1 MIRMPQ
7 RHVFVRLLLATLV
20 LSLLTLLPAQ
30 AAPPPQKP
38 TLSTPSLSCAGATQ
52 ASIDLMVCAGATGA
66 PAGFTIQ
73 WVTSDAL
80 AANGGAWPSTGT
92 CDASFSGNANNSRYS
107 LAANQCVNVNVGDFL
122 FDEGVSTSCPE
133 ALLCGTEY
141 AFRSFAHANSTF
153 NRSAFSDPH
162 FCSTLP
168 CGGEGC
174 TFTQGYWKTHGP
186 IPTGNN
192 SNEWPVT
199 SLTLG
204 SVSYTDLELLAI
216 FNTPAAGN
224 GLLSLAHQLI
234 AAKLNVAAGADGSA
248 VAGAI
253 VAADSLIGGLVV
265 PPVGSGFLAP
275 SATSAL
281 TTTLMNYNEGATGP
295 GHCE

>member
-1 MIRMPQ
+1 MIHMIQ
-7 RHVFVRLLLATLV
+7 RPRFLRLFFAILV
-20 LSLLTLLPAQ
+20 LALGSIGPAQ
-30 AAPPPQKP
+30 AAPPGKT
-38 TLSTPSLSCAGATQ
+38 TLSTPTLSCSGATQ

-80 AANGGAWPSTGT
+80 AANGGTWPSTGT
-92 CDASFSGNANNSRYS
+92 CDASFSGNANNSRYN
-107 LAANQCVNVNVGDFL
+107 LAPNQCVNVNVGDFL
-122 FDEGVSTSCPE
+122 FDNGASTSCPE

-141 AFRSFAHANSTF
+141 AFRTFAHANSNF
-153 NRSAFSDPH
+153 NRSAFSSPH

-174 TFTQGYWKTHGP
+174 TFTQGFWKTHGP

-204 SVSYTDLELLAI
+204 TVSYTDLELLAI
-216 FNTPAAGN
+216 FNKPAAGN
-224 GLLSLAHQLI
+224 GLLTLAHQLI
-234 AAKLNVAAGADGSA
+234 AAKLNIASGADGTA
-248 VAGAI
+248 IAGAI
-253 VAADSLIGGLVV
+253 AAADSLIGGFVV
-265 PPVGSGFLAP
+265 PPVGSGFVSPA
-275 SATSAL
+275 ATSAL

-295 GHCE
+295 GHCAE

>member
-1 MIRMPQ
+1 MIRMRQ

-20 LSLLTLLPAQ
+20 LSLITLLPAE
-30 AAPPPQKP
+30 AAPPGKT
-38 TLSTPSLSCAGATQ
+38 TLSTPTLSCSGATQ

-66 PAGFTIQ
+66 PAGFSVQ
-73 WVTSDAL
+73 WVTADAL
-80 AANGGAWPSTGT
+80 AANGGTWPSTGT
-92 CDASFSGNANNSRYS
+92 CAASFSGNANNSRYN
-107 LAANQCVNVNVGDFL
+107 LGPNQCVNVNVGDFL
-122 FDEGVSTSCPE
+122 FDNGASTSCPE

-141 AFRSFAHANSTF
+141 AFRTFAHANSTF

-192 SNEWPVT
+192 SNVWPVT

-216 FNTPAAGN
+216 FNQPAAGN
-224 GLLSLAHQLI
+224 GLLILAHQLM
-234 AAKLNVAAGADGSA
+234 AAKLNIAAGADGSA

-253 VAADSLIGGLVV
+253 AAADSLIGGLVV
-265 PPVGSGFLAP
+265 PPVGSGFVAP